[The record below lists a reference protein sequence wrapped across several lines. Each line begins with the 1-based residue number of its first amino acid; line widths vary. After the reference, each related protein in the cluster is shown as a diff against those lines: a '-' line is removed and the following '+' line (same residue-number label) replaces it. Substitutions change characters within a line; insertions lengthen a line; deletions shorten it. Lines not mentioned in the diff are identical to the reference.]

1 MRCIRCYPCHKTAV
15 FPKTTVCGYD
25 MQMRVKIKKI
35 PECLN
40 SNNGSRFR
48 VLQRY
53 PVFQIARQHLPGA
66 LAKLGQKTTII
77 QKIWPKTLWKAKY
90 PHAYGG
96 PVPAHPHKEILQTR
110 QHAFDGMKDKN
121 VFSCMKRGAGTH
133 DDRCRI

>member
-1 MRCIRCYPCHKTAV
+1 
-15 FPKTTVCGYD
+15 
-25 MQMRVKIKKI
+25 MRVKIKKI

-90 PHAYGG
+90 ALPMVDRFQH
-96 PVPAHPHKEILQTR
+96 ILI
-110 QHAFDGMKDKN
+110 KK
-121 VFSCMKRGAGTH
+121 FSKLDNTLLMA
-133 DDRCRI
+133 